1 MVWNDGCA
9 SQFRSRF
16 IFKLLSSYCPELFLE
31 WNYNEEHHGKGPM
44 DGVSGTI
51 KNVVLDQ
58 VKSRKVAHS
67 LPVEFCDAAK

>member
-1 MVWNDGCA
+1 
-9 SQFRSRF
+9 
-16 IFKLLSSYCPELFLE
+16 
-31 WNYNEEHHGKGPM
+31 M

-51 KNVVLDQ
+51 KNVVLGQ